1 VGLVVVAKIVGV
13 GEGSLVVA
21 IMVVASVS
29 TGAAVVITSKG
40 LGVGTVVD
48 GEGVGFGVG
57 S

>member
-1 VGLVVVAKIVGV
+1 VGLVVVAKIVGD

-21 IMVVASVS
+21 TKVVGSIS
-29 TGAAVVITSKG
+29 TGAVVITSKG

-57 S
+57 F